1 MSEKKLF
8 RDVLGQ
14 DGEIYLHQTKNSVL
28 ISCLTRYEY
37 NIDHITSEIKRELK
51 RFSHE
56 CSLYKEALKYL
67 KPLRKYKDSYVSS
80 EIRKLLGKEGIL
92 AIYRTGDW
100 HLYKALE
107 NKSFPSNTCH
117 VNSLID
123 TCEDFLEDSG
133 KKIYFY
139 KKVLRIIEGL
149 NKNKKEAK

>member
-1 MSEKKLF
+1 MSEKKLL

-28 ISCLTRYEY
+28 ISYLTRYNY
-37 NIDHITSEIKRELK
+37 NIEHITSEIKRELQ
-51 RFSHE
+51 RFSHQ

-67 KPLRKYKDSYVSS
+67 KPLRKYQDSYVSS
-80 EIRKLLGKEGIL
+80 EIKKLLGKEGIL
-92 AIYRTGDW
+92 AIYRSGDW
-100 HLYKALE
+100 HLSQAIEDKI
-107 NKSFPSNTCH
+107 FPSTTCH

-149 NKNKKEAK
+149 NKKESK